1 MSSPV
6 SQSDFDALEQNK
18 KSVREKCSMFSDKQ
32 PQISLQ
38 TVNLEIVKCLKG
50 FYGIHFEHAA
60 IFNMLFYRQTAVI
73 LEIVQR
79 WREFLKLRRDEG
91 LHIEYHGW

>member
-6 SQSDFDALEQNK
+6 SRQSGFDALEQNK
-18 KSVREKCSMFSDKQ
+18 KSVRVREKCSMFSDMQ

-79 WREFLKLRRDEG
+79 
-91 LHIEYHGW
+91 